1 MGSIRLYTGDDG
13 HSHIEEIDPPS
24 HPEWSQ
30 LQNAKGIIFR
40 ASPPGI
46 LQRLARSAPPPVH
59 YHPFRRG

>member
-30 LQNAKGIIFR
+30 LAKRPGDHLPCL
-40 ASPPGI
+40 ASGI
-46 LQRLARSAPPPVH
+46 LQRLARCAPSPVH
-59 YHPFRRG
+59 HHPFRRG